1 MKKKADGAKLYKH
14 ESELLAKVNEV
25 ANNNIL
31 SKEELLNEYL
41 KLGKEYDKLLRQTI
55 KITRIGDFNQR
66 KLENQRALLKEKSD
80 KLKEISEIKSR
91 FFANI
96 SHEFRTPLTLI
107 VGPLEQMLSQ
117 CRDLKQ
123 KRTLTLMLRNA
134 QRLLSLI
141 NQLLELSKFESGQ
154 VRLRA
159 SQQNIVTFLK
169 GIVSSFELLAN
180 QNEVDLTVY
189 AEKENIPLYFEPEK
203 LEEVMCNLLINAL
216 KFTPQGG
223 KINLSIREFP
233 PGSGEMAEIAVRDTG
248 PGIPRDQM
256 SSIFDRFY
264 QLDSTFEHH
273 KKGFGI
279 GLALVRE
286 FILLHHGEIDVNSRE
301 GEGTE
306 FVVHL
311 PMGKAHLSPGEIVPQ
326 HASLSQ
332 PHQGVKDYREIA
344 RHYASILELEKEQ
357 PEPAL
362 EPEPA
367 GVYPIDPAKVK
378 QDIVLVVED
387 SADMR
392 RYIREALEPRYN
404 VVEAANGREGIR
416 MAKEIIPDI
425 IISDIVMP
433 EIDGNELCRL
443 LKSDIKTSHVPVI
456 LLSVKSLDRDVIKGL
471 QAGADDYITKPFSTK
486 ILCTRI
492 KNLIDLRRQL
502 HLKIKREMTLQP
514 VEISVSSMDQDFLS
528 DLRCLIE
535 KNIADPGFS
544 VDELAKSMVM
554 SQSTLYRKV
563 QALTGETP
571 TEFLRSYRLK
581 RAAQLLKDKFGNVTE
596 VAFEVGFSST
606 AYFTKCFKKK
616 FHQLP
621 SAFQL
626 TEGLQSINH

>member
-14 ESELLAKVNEV
+14 ESELLANVNEV

-80 KLKEISEIKSR
+80 KLKEIAEIKSR

-223 KINLSIREFP
+223 KISLSIRGFP
-233 PGSGEMAEIAVRDTG
+233 PGSGEMVEIAVCDTG

-306 FVVHL
+306 FVIHL
-311 PMGKAHLSPGEIVPQ
+311 PMGKAHLSPGEIVTQ
-326 HASLSQ
+326 RASSSQ
-332 PHQGVKDYREIA
+332 PHQRVKDYREIA
-344 RHYASILELEKEQ
+344 RHYASILELDKEQ
-357 PEPAL
+357 PEPAS

-392 RYIREALEPRYN
+392 QYIREALEPRYN

-433 EIDGNELCRL
+433 EVDGNELCRM
-443 LKSDIKTSHVPVI
+443 LKSDIKTSHVPLI

-528 DLRCLIE
+528 DLQCLIE
-535 KNIADPGFS
+535 KNISDPGFS
-544 VDELAKSMVM
+544 VDQLAKNMVM

-571 TEFLRSYRLK
+571 IEFLRSYRLK